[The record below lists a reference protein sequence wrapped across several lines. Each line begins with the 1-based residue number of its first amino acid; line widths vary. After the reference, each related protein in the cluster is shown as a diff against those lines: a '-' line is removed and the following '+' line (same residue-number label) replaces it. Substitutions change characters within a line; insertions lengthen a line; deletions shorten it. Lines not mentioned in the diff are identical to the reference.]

1 MAPYLP
7 EPEPLPPTEDSNN
20 NTGSTTDVEAKP
32 ISKPE
37 VGKKTSM
44 KTKER
49 VFPEVVLDV
58 VLEVAP
64 PETHNSIQEF
74 FQTAFSPSN
83 HTRLWFS

>member
-1 MAPYLP
+1 MAPYSP
-7 EPEPLPPTEDSNN
+7 EPEPLPSVEDSNN
-20 NTGSTTDVEAKP
+20 NTGSKSDVQTKP
-32 ISKPE
+32 ISQPE

>member
-7 EPEPLPPTEDSNN
+7 EPESLPSAEDSNN
-20 NTGSTTDVEAKP
+20 NTGSKSDVQAKP
-32 ISKPE
+32 ILKPE

-74 FQTAFSPSN
+74 FSN
-83 HTRLWFS
+83 SLFTF

>member
-1 MAPYLP
+1 MAPYIP
-7 EPEPLPPTEDSNN
+7 EQEPLPPTKDNN
-20 NTGSTTDVEAKP
+20 NDTGSKSDVQTKP
-32 ISKPE
+32 ILKPE
-37 VGKKTSM
+37 VGKSTTM

-74 FQTAFSPSN
+74 FSN
-83 HTRLWFS
+83 SLFTF